1 MEKSFPSISIIGM
14 AGCGKTEIGKRL
26 ASIFDFDF
34 FDTDQIIEEHFNKS
48 LQSILEEVGYLELRQ
63 IEQSTI
69 KDMQLRNCVVAT
81 GGSAIYGCLLYTS
94 DAADE

>member
-48 LQSILEEVGYLELRQ
+48 LQSILEEVGYFEAAVR
-63 IEQSTI
+63 
-69 KDMQLRNCVVAT
+69 
-81 GGSAIYGCLLYTS
+81 CLTQQVFDLS
-94 DAADE
+94 H

>member
-14 AGCGKTEIGKRL
+14 AGSGKTEIGKRL

-34 FDTDQIIEEHFNKS
+34 FDTDQIIEKHFNKS

-69 KDMQLRNCVVAT
+69 KDMQLRNL
-81 GGSAIYGCLLYTS
+81 SLIHI
-94 DAADE
+94 

>member
-14 AGCGKTEIGKRL
+14 AGSGKTEIGKRL

-34 FDTDQIIEEHFNKS
+34 FDTDQIIEKHFNKS

-63 IEQSTI
+63 IEQSTYQRYAV
-69 KDMQLRNCVVAT
+69 KKLCSCNRWECN
-81 GGSAIYGCLLYTS
+81 LW
-94 DAADE
+94 